1 MTESRPIKHI
11 TNLLRSDLPP
21 AASRWVGFPEFNF
34 VGGNNDADSVP
45 LKTLAACAEAVLMRE
60 GRNLATYFLA
70 SGPMGYLPLR
80 EFIAAKLALRASYL
94 CDPADILVTTG
105 SMQALDLVNSA
116 FLEPGDT
123 VIIEEGTYGGAI
135 GKLKSAG
142 VNYIGAPLDEDG
154 IRIDALAGILQDLA
168 DKGVQP
174 KFIYTIPT
182 VQNPTGS
189 VMPLARRQELLS
201 LARQYGTAIF
211 EDDCYADLLWEG
223 DRPPTIA
230 SLDQEGRVLYTGS
243 FSKSIAP
250 ALRVGYLIA
259 DWPVMSRILPLK
271 KDAGSGAL
279 EQMVLAEFGLD
290 HFTRNVTDLTATLK
304 GKCDAMVAA
313 LEEQFGASAEFLVPK
328 GGIFIWITLPDGV
341 DTTRLAQVAISEGVA
356 INPGAEWSA
365 NAESGR
371 HRLRL
376 CFGNPDKQTI
386 REGVRKLAEICRRE
400 TGIPPRS
407 GNIDH

>member
-1 MTESRPIKHI
+1 MTESKPTDDIA
-11 TNLLRSDLPP
+11 NLLRSDLPP
-21 AASRWVGFPEFNF
+21 AASRWNGFPEFNF

-45 LKTLAACAEAVLMRE
+45 LKTLAACAQTVLMRE

-80 EFIAAKLALRASYL
+80 EFIAAKLALRASYP

-116 FLEPGDT
+116 FLSPGDT

-142 VNYIGAPLDEDG
+142 INYIGAPLDEDG
-154 IRIDALAGILQDLA
+154 IRMDALADILQDLA
-168 DKGVQP
+168 DKGIQP

-189 VMPLARRQELLS
+189 VMPLARRQELLK
-201 LARQYGTAIF
+201 LAKQYGIAIF

-223 DRPPTIA
+223 DRPPTTA
-230 SLDQEGRVLYTGS
+230 SLDPDGRVLYTGS

-365 NAESGR
+365 DADSGR

-386 REGVRKLAEICRRE
+386 RDGVRKLAEICHRE
-400 TGIPPRS
+400 TGIPSRS